1 MPLLQVSYVIYI
13 RKFLLFLIVIYIWK
27 LLLFTLGKYYLL
39 SEITISYVSEMPL
52 LFSGF
57 NLNPKPQTLLFSGNQ
72 GIPPPTT

>member
-27 LLLFTLGKYYLL
+27 LLPFTLGNYYLL
-39 SEITISYVSEMPL
+39 SDITISYVSEMPL

-57 NLNPKPQTLLFSGNQ
+57 NLNPKP
-72 GIPPPTT
+72 